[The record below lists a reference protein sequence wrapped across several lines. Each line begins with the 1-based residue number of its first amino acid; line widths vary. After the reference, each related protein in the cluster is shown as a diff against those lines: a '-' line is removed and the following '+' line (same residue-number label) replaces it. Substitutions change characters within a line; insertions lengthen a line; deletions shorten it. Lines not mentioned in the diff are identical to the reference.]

1 MALNGGIG
9 RHRDRDGHRPLGRQ
23 RHGARVG
30 VVPLG
35 QALLAA
41 INPKA
46 IVISAGTYPY
56 AEMPSP
62 ALLERL
68 AKRGV
73 PVFSTL
79 TDGGIEF
86 TIRRTGEW
94 HIQSM
99 HGRKATGPDKE
110 LKT

>member
-1 MALNGGIG
+1 
-9 RHRDRDGHRPLGRQ
+9 
-23 RHGARVG
+23 
-30 VVPLG
+30 
-35 QALLAA
+35 
-41 INPKA
+41 
-46 IVISAGTYPY
+46 
-56 AEMPSP
+56 MPSP

-68 AKRGV
+68 AERGV
-73 PVFSTL
+73 PVFNTL

-110 LKT
+110 LKTP